1 MKRFFLLALSVI
13 ITITLT
19 AQNVMTPE
27 LLWSLGRV
35 GAVAQSP
42 DGNKLLYRVATTDM
56 QTEKSNSVFYIL
68 DIKNESTYQ
77 TNLFNTKHFVQWDN
91 NGLYAQDNSGTLWL
105 SKDEGNSWQVFAKG
119 LAEAENI
126 RIAPDGKIIA
136 FSKHVSAHKV
146 LGKEIYTNAPNT
158 TAQIYDELNTRHW
171 DTWYDGKVSHLFIAS
186 PNAVSA
192 AIDIMKGEPYDC
204 PQKPFGGT
212 EDFIW
217 SPDSKTLVYVCK
229 KKLGKDYYT
238 STNTDIYAYDIK
250 SAKTENWSAGMKGY
264 DMAPAFSKDGK
275 SIAWL
280 SMKRDGYE
288 ADKNDIIVM
297 DIAKKSKKNITATWD
312 ESVDGGFAWSEYD
325 NLIYYYATVKA
336 TEQLFSVSP
345 KDVSGK
351 SIKQITSGVHN
362 ITGIAAQAKNNL
374 IVSRTDMNHATE
386 LFKVDIYTGEMKA
399 VTHVNDKIYNSIA
412 LSKIEMKM
420 VPTTDNKEM
429 GVWVIYPPNFDASK
443 KYPTLLYCQGGPQSA
458 VSQFYSLRWNFQL
471 MAAQGYIVVAP
482 NRRGLPGWGVSWNE
496 EISKDWGGQPIR
508 DYLSAIDYMAKEPFV
523 DEKRLGAVGAS
534 YGGYS
539 VFMLAGVHQNRFK
552 TFISHCGLFDMKSWY
567 GTTEEMWFAN
577 WDLGGSYW
585 QQPQPKSYQQ
595 FDPSNYVS
603 QWNTPI
609 LIIQGGLDFRV
620 PTEQGLEAYKAAQL
634 QGIKSRFLYFPN
646 ENHWVLKAHNGIV
659 WQSEFYKWLNET
671 L

>member
-1 MKRFFLLALSVI
+1 MKRFFVIALCI
-13 ITITLT
+13 IISYSLS

-27 LLWSLGRV
+27 LLWQLGRV
-35 GAVAQSP
+35 GAIAQSP
-42 DGNKLLYRVATTDM
+42 DGSKLLYRVATTNM
-56 QTEKSNSVFYIL
+56 QTEKSDVTYYWL
-68 DIKNESTYQ
+68 DINTESVKPAELLG
-77 TNLFNTKHFVQWDN
+77 NKHFVQWDA
-91 NGLYAQDNSGTLWL
+91 NGLYAQDNEGTLWR
-105 SKDEGNSWQVFAKG
+105 SKDDGNSWQVFSKG
-119 LAEAENI
+119 LADADNI
-126 RIAPDGKIIA
+126 RISPNGKIIA
-136 FSKHVSAHKV
+136 FSKHVSVHKV
-146 LGKEIYTNAPNT
+146 LGKEIYPEAPKT
-158 TAQIYDELNTRHW
+158 TAQIYDDLNHRHW
-171 DTWYDGKVSHLFIAS
+171 DTWYDGKVSHLFVAS
-186 PNAVSA
+186 PNGVSA
-192 AIDIMKGEPYDC
+192 AIDIMKNEPYDC

-229 KKLGKDYYT
+229 KKSGKEYYT

-250 SAKTENWSAGMKGY
+250 SGKTENWSAGMHGY
-264 DMAPAFSKDGK
+264 DMSPAFSKDGK

-288 ADKNDIIVM
+288 ADKNDIVVM
-297 DIAKKSKKNITATWD
+297 DIANKSKKNITANWD
-312 ESVDGGFAWSEYD
+312 ESVDGGFAWSEHQ
-325 NLIYYYATVKA
+325 NLIYFYATVRA
-336 TEQLFSVSP
+336 TVQLFSVSP
-345 KDVSGK
+345 KDISGR

-362 ITGIAAQAKNNL
+362 VTGIAAQTKDHL

-386 LFKVDIYTGEMKA
+386 LFKVDVHTGEMKA
-399 VTHVNDKIYNSIA
+399 VTHVNDAIYNSIS

-429 GVWVIYPPNFDASK
+429 GVWVIYPPNFDPSK

-458 VSQFYSLRWNFQL
+458 VSQFYSVRWNFQL

-496 EISKDWGGQPIR
+496 EISQDWGGQPIK
-508 DYLSAIDYMAKEPFV
+508 DYLAAIDYLAKEPYV

-585 QQPQPKSYQQ
+585 QQPKPKSYQD
-595 FDPSNYVS
+595 FNPSNFVS
-603 QWNTPI
+603 NWNTPI
-609 LIIQGGLDFRV
+609 LIIQGGLDYRV
-620 PTEQGLEAYKAAQL
+620 PTEQGLEAFKAAQL
-634 QGIKSRFLYFPN
+634 SGIKSRFLYFPN
-646 ENHWVLKAHNGIV
+646 ENHWVLKAHNGLV
-659 WQSEFYKWLNET
+659 WQSEFFKWLKET